1 MFTACNGSLGSQ
13 NIFGGYFVGK
23 RPQVPVSVAR
33 QMNYK
38 GEPSGPRMKQRTVVT
53 EDIHGKST
61 PKVPLRLSGGK

>member
-1 MFTACNGSLGSQ
+1 MFTACNGNLGSQ

-23 RPQVPVSVAR
+23 RPVVPVSVER

-38 GEPSGPRMKQRTVVT
+38 GEPSGPRLKQRTVVT

-61 PKVPLRLSGGK
+61 SKVPVKQP